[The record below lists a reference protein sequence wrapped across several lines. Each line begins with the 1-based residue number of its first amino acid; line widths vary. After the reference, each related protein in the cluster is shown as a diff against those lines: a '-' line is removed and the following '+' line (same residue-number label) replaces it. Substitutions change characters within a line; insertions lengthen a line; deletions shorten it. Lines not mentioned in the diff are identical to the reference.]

1 MGFNNR
7 SIEAVRKMKVA
18 NNAMHGWFKDTI
30 LDPALWITLIAS
42 ALIAF
47 LGSENVL
54 RSVRVDA
61 GSAMVAMSAALLGII
76 LAGLALFVVF
86 LDKKYI
92 ALIEQYFKIET
103 ELWPFQ
109 WTAIIAILCLAF
121 GMGLI
126 LLGQPCALLFRFI
139 ICGALWTFSY
149 LLWQIYELV
158 KFLVAHA
165 KARAK
170 QIEIDSKRNQD

>member
-1 MGFNNR
+1 MEFHNS
-7 SIEAVRKMKVA
+7 SIKEVHKMKVFSK
-18 NNAMHGWFKDTI
+18 AMNGWLKDTI

-47 LGSENVL
+47 LGNENAL
-54 RSVRVDA
+54 RLVRVDA
-61 GSAMVAMSAALLGII
+61 GSALVAMSAALLGII
-76 LAGLALFVVF
+76 LAGLAIFVVF

-92 ALIEQYFKIET
+92 ALIEEYFKIET
-103 ELWPFQ
+103 ELWPFK
-109 WTAIIAILCLAF
+109 WTAIMAILCIAF

-126 LLGQPCALLFRFI
+126 LLGEPCALFFRFVL
-139 ICGALWTFSY
+139 CGALWSFSY

-170 QIEIDSKRNQD
+170 QVQIDNKGNQE